1 MSGTGHTGYD
11 WFSRSDTGYCFTFVR
26 DLTPEEALRRIGVEL
41 LTDEDDEEDL
51 LEGLLLAQP
60 SEGGTL
66 LIEEN
71 GYAATM
77 DQFLRPLSAGT
88 VVASVFR
95 NVNFDQTFVF
105 YEEGEEILSF
115 DPQFPGDSRSGSEPD
130 RYLAEMRGLGLLGG
144 DGEDGPKADVTTALV
159 LAESLTGV
167 RGAGDPHTG
176 TGVRGILPD
185 Y

>member
-11 WFSRSDTGYCFTFVR
+11 WFSRGDTGYCFTFVR
-26 DLTPEEALRRIGVEL
+26 DLTPEEALRRVGVEP
-41 LTDEDDEEDL
+41 LTDEDDEDDL
-51 LEGLLLAQP
+51 LEGLLVAEP
-60 SEGGTL
+60 CEGGAL

-77 DQFLRPLSAGT
+77 DQVLRPLSAGT
-88 VVASVFR
+88 VVVSVFR
-95 NVNFDQTFVF
+95 NVNFDQTFVL
-105 YEEGEEILSF
+105 YEGGEEILSF

-130 RYLAEMRGLGLLGG
+130 RHLVEMRELGLVTA

-167 RGAGDPHTG
+167 RAPENPQTG
-176 TGVRGILPD
+176 RGVRGILPD